1 MSRID
6 CISNRN
12 IKIIASYL
20 INRTGRLDNLFEG
33 LPYPAD
39 RYQTAEAF
47 FMNEDEWTTHDSFH
61 AIFRRAKDI
70 SGEKYFYFNCGASC
84 ATLHSWGRFEYFI
97 GVFASPNDG
106 FMRIPFFNS
115 NINDTKDIEVIKPP
129 VYDRM
134 SGKVRAVLKVK
145 YHDDVAVEKDYIVDS
160 YRRGMISC
168 IPTVWGL
175 SPAMIKQP
183 LIPYDPEILFNH
195 EQEFADYCLDA
206 RMEGD
211 SLTIN
216 DPFNDSRRIV
226 GRKILLESEIINGKA
241 VFLGRYTGIT
251 AGLARHSKDQREAIL
266 ITDTVRVDG
275 RTIIKTGEIFKA
287 PYFIMDITYDRLS
300 LSHRLTRALGLHR
313 QKGVSDLHLVETI
326 NGLRDTIKAR
336 NRAYHALTL
345 ANRELKEAKE
355 SMEDYNRTLEQ
366 KVDERTAEL
375 MRAREDLLLLNQ
387 DLESKVKE
395 QVEKLNQYNNLR
407 RYLSPKLADMILSNG
422 DTIGTDP
429 QRKMMTVLFSDIRGF
444 STLTDSLEP
453 EELFSLLNSYISEM
467 TKLIHKY
474 EGTLNKI
481 IGDGML
487 VFFGDPIPM
496 EDHAQRSV
504 FMAIDMQKKII
515 ELKEEWLRYGYEL
528 GMGIGINTGYM
539 TVGNIGSDMHM
550 DYTVIGNQVNV
561 AARLES
567 LAKPGQILIS
577 QRTYSRINSLVDVEK
592 IGEIKVK
599 GIHNPVITYN
609 VKTLLS

>member
-20 INRTGRLDNLFEG
+20 IHKTGRLDNLFEG
-33 LPYPAD
+33 LPYPVD
-39 RYQTAEAF
+39 RYQTPEAF
-47 FMNEDEWTTHDSFH
+47 FMNEDEWTTNDNFH
-61 AIFRRAKDI
+61 TIFRRAKDI
-70 SGEKYFYFNCGASC
+70 SGETYFYFNCGASC
-84 ATLHSWGRFEYFI
+84 ASLHSWGRFEYFI

-115 NINDTKDIEVIKPP
+115 NINDTKDIEVVKPP
-129 VYDRM
+129 VYDSL
-134 SGKVRAVLKVK
+134 SGKVRTVLKVK
-145 YHDDVAVEKDYIVDS
+145 YHDDIVVENDYIVDS

-168 IPTVWGL
+168 IPTVWSL
-175 SPAMIKQP
+175 RPAMIKQS
-183 LIPYDPEILFNH
+183 LNPYDPEILFNH
-195 EQEFADYCLDA
+195 EQEFADYGLDA

-211 SLTIN
+211 YLTIN
-216 DPFNDSRRIV
+216 DPFDDSRRIV
-226 GRKILLESEIINGKA
+226 GKKILLEPEIINGKT

-266 ITDTVRVDG
+266 ITETVRLDG
-275 RTIIKTGEIFKA
+275 RMIMKTGEIFKA

-300 LSHRLTRALGLHR
+300 MSHRLSKALGLRR
-313 QKGVSDLHLVETI
+313 QKGISDLYLVDTI
-326 NGLRDTIKAR
+326 NGLKETIRAR

-355 SMEDYNRTLEQ
+355 RMEDYNRTLEQ

-375 MRAREDLLLLNQ
+375 MKAREDLILLNQ
-387 DLESKVKE
+387 NLEFKVQE

-407 RYLSPKLADMILSNG
+407 RYLSPKLADKILSSG
-422 DTIGTDP
+422 DTIGADP

-467 TKLIHKY
+467 TRLIHKY

-504 FMAIDMQKKII
+504 FMAIDMQKKIF
-515 ELKEEWLRYGYEL
+515 ELKEEWLHYGYEL

-539 TVGNIGSDMHM
+539 TVGNIGSESHM

-567 LAKPGQILIS
+567 LAKSGQILIS

-609 VKTLLS
+609 VKGLLN